1 VITYKITYVA
11 AGHSASDDS
20 VAAIMAVVREEFPGA
35 YHKDGKVYERGDV
48 RPIARIQKCV
58 NTIDERND
66 AIRARVEEAIGD
78 MPMGLD
84 EDERNEWQAEAD
96 RLFFQFCEQEVTVLV
111 RE

>member
-1 VITYKITYVA
+1 V
-11 AGHSASDDS
+11 S
-20 VAAIMAVVREEFPGA
+20 
-35 YHKDGKVYERGDV
+35 
-48 RPIARIQKCV
+48 
-58 NTIDERND
+58 TIDERND